1 MESNFDEALKQDNL
15 LTRYPCLESLLKYYT
30 PSFDKKSLS
39 MNDYLVILKR
49 ITFPYK
55 ENSDI
60 KLVNKTENI
69 FHIMIKNSIRLDKDS
84 ILFKALSY
92 FIQKGFDLFISA
104 LKAEEVV
111 SKKQFNKSLLDVLKS
126 ENIEKNFN
134 LCEGDVE
141 NCLKL
146 IQFKKA
152 MKKVKFT
159 NKIVCFILLFFRKF
173 IEEKDKI
180 IIEEISQYI
189 KEKDINDFYS
199 MYDEGIQK
207 NKEDEKEIEGN
218 DKNVIKND
226 LSEPDKIAQKAD
238 NSSNQ

>member
-1 MESNFDEALKQDNL
+1 MEPNFDEALKQENL
-15 LTRYPCLESLLKYYT
+15 LTRYPYLESLLKYYS
-30 PSFDKKSLS
+30 PSFDKKSTS
-39 MNDYLVILKR
+39 MNDYLIILKR

-55 ENSDI
+55 ENSDA

-84 ILFKALSY
+84 ILFKVLSY

-111 SKKQFNKSLLDVLKS
+111 SKKQFNKSLLDMLNS
-126 ENIEKNFN
+126 ENIEKYFN
-134 LCEGDVE
+134 LSEGDVE
-141 NCLKL
+141 KCLKL
-146 IQFKKA
+146 VQFKKV

-180 IIEEISQYI
+180 IIEEISQYV
-189 KEKDINDFYS
+189 KEKDINDFYN
-199 MYDEGIQK
+199 MYNEGQK
-207 NKEDEKEIEGN
+207 NKEDEKVIEN
-218 DKNVIKND
+218 NNKNENKDD
-226 LSEPDKIAQKAD
+226 LLEPNKIAQKID

>member
-1 MESNFDEALKQDNL
+1 MEPNFDEALKQENL
-15 LTRYPCLESLLKYYT
+15 LTRYPYLESLLKYYS
-30 PSFDKKSLS
+30 PSFDKKSTS
-39 MNDYLVILKR
+39 MNDYLIILKR

-55 ENSDI
+55 ENSDA

-111 SKKQFNKSLLDVLKS
+111 SKKQFNKSLLDMLNS
-126 ENIEKNFN
+126 ENIEKYFN
-134 LCEGDVE
+134 LSEGDVE
-141 NCLKL
+141 KCLKL
-146 IQFKKA
+146 VQFKKV

-180 IIEEISQYI
+180 IIEEISQYV

-199 MYDEGIQK
+199 MYNEGQK
-207 NKEDEKEIEGN
+207 NKEDEKVIEN
-218 DKNVIKND
+218 NNKNENKDD
-226 LSEPDKIAQKAD
+226 LLEPNKIAQKID

>member
-1 MESNFDEALKQDNL
+1 MEPNFDEALKQENL
-15 LTRYPCLESLLKYYT
+15 LTRYPYLESLLKYYS
-30 PSFDKKSLS
+30 PSFDKKSTS
-39 MNDYLVILKR
+39 MNDYLIILKR

-55 ENSDI
+55 ENSDA

-111 SKKQFNKSLLDVLKS
+111 SKKQFNKSLLDMLNS
-126 ENIEKNFN
+126 ENIEKYFN
-134 LCEGDVE
+134 LSEGDVE
-141 NCLKL
+141 KCLKL
-146 IQFKKA
+146 VQFKKV

-199 MYDEGIQK
+199 MYNEGQK
-207 NKEDEKEIEGN
+207 NKEDEKVIENN
-218 DKNVIKND
+218 DKNENKDDI
-226 LSEPDKIAQKAD
+226 LEPNKIAQKAD

>member
-1 MESNFDEALKQDNL
+1 MEFNFDEALKQDNL
-15 LTRYPCLESLLKYYT
+15 LSRYPYLESLLKYYS
-30 PSFDKKSLS
+30 PSFDKKSTS
-39 MNDYLVILKR
+39 MNDYLIILKR

-55 ENSDI
+55 ENSDA

-84 ILFKALSY
+84 ILFKALSF

-111 SKKQFNKSLLDVLKS
+111 SKKQFNKSLLDMLNS
-126 ENIEKNFN
+126 ENIEKYFN
-134 LCEGDVE
+134 LSEGDVE
-141 NCLKL
+141 KCLKL
-146 IQFKKA
+146 VQFKKV

-180 IIEEISQYI
+180 IIEEISQYV

-199 MYDEGIQK
+199 MYNEGQK
-207 NKEDEKEIEGN
+207 NKEDEKVIEN
-218 DKNVIKND
+218 NNKNENKDD
-226 LSEPDKIAQKAD
+226 LLEPNKIAQKID

>member
-15 LTRYPCLESLLKYYT
+15 LTRYPYLEYLLKYYS

-39 MNDYLVILKR
+39 MNEYLVILKR
-49 ITFPYK
+49 IIFPYK
-55 ENSDI
+55 ENSDV

-84 ILFKALSY
+84 ILFKSLSY

-111 SKKQFNKSLLDVLKS
+111 SAKQFNKFLLDMLNS

-134 LCEGDVE
+134 LNEGDVE

-146 IQFKKA
+146 IKFKKA
-152 MKKVKFT
+152 MKKVKFA

-173 IEEKDKI
+173 VEEKDKI
-180 IIEEISQYI
+180 IIEEINKYI
-189 KEKDINDFYS
+189 KEKDISDFYS
-199 MYDEGIQK
+199 MYDEGVQK
-207 NKEDEKEIEGN
+207 NKEDEK
-218 DKNVIKND
+218 
-226 LSEPDKIAQKAD
+226 
-238 NSSNQ
+238 

>member
-1 MESNFDEALKQDNL
+1 MEPNFDEALKQENL
-15 LTRYPCLESLLKYYT
+15 LTRYPYLESLLKYYS
-30 PSFDKKSLS
+30 PSFDKKSTS
-39 MNDYLVILKR
+39 MNDYLIILKR

-55 ENSDI
+55 ENSDA

-104 LKAEEVV
+104 LKAEDVV
-111 SKKQFNKSLLDVLKS
+111 SKKQFNKSLLDMLNS
-126 ENIEKNFN
+126 ENIEKFFN
-134 LCEGDVE
+134 LSEGDVE
-141 NCLKL
+141 KCLKL
-146 IQFKKA
+146 VQFKKV

-180 IIEEISQYI
+180 IIEEISQYV

-199 MYDEGIQK
+199 MYNEGQK
-207 NKEDEKEIEGN
+207 NKEDEKVIENN
-218 DKNVIKND
+218 DKNENKDDI
-226 LSEPDKIAQKAD
+226 LEPNKIAQKAD

>member
-1 MESNFDEALKQDNL
+1 MEPNFDEALKQENL
-15 LTRYPCLESLLKYYT
+15 LTRYPYLESLLKYYS
-30 PSFDKKSLS
+30 PSFDKKSTS
-39 MNDYLVILKR
+39 MNDYLIILKR

-55 ENSDI
+55 ENSDA

-111 SKKQFNKSLLDVLKS
+111 SKKQFNKSLLDMLNS
-126 ENIEKNFN
+126 ENIEKYFN
-134 LCEGDVE
+134 LSEGDVE
-141 NCLKL
+141 KCLKL
-146 IQFKKA
+146 VQFKKV
-152 MKKVKFT
+152 MKKVKFK
-159 NKIVCFILLFFRKF
+159 NKIVYLILLLFSKF

-180 IIEEISQYI
+180 IIEEISQYV

-199 MYDEGIQK
+199 MYNEGQK
-207 NKEDEKEIEGN
+207 NKEDEKVIENN
-218 DKNVIKND
+218 DKNENKDDI
-226 LSEPDKIAQKAD
+226 LEPNKIAQKVE

>member
-1 MESNFDEALKQDNL
+1 MESNFEEALKQDNL
-15 LTRYPCLESLLKYYT
+15 LTRYPYLESLLKYYT

-111 SKKQFNKSLLDVLKS
+111 SKKQFNKSLLDMLNS
-126 ENIEKNFN
+126 ENIEKYFN
-134 LCEGDVE
+134 LSEGDVE
-141 NCLKL
+141 KCLKL
-146 IQFKKA
+146 VQFKKV

-180 IIEEISQYI
+180 IIEEISQYV
-189 KEKDINDFYS
+189 KEKDINDFYN
-199 MYDEGIQK
+199 MYNEGEK
-207 NKEDEKEIEGN
+207 NKEDEKVIENN
-218 DKNVIKND
+218 DKNENKDDI
-226 LSEPDKIAQKAD
+226 LEPNKIAQKAD

>member
-15 LTRYPCLESLLKYYT
+15 LTRYPYLESLLKYYT
-30 PSFDKKSLS
+30 PSFDKKSLT
-39 MNDYLVILKR
+39 MNDYLIILKR
-49 ITFPYK
+49 ITYPYK

-84 ILFKALSY
+84 ILFKVLSY

-111 SKKQFNKSLLDVLKS
+111 SKKQFNKSLLDMLNS
-126 ENIEKNFN
+126 ENIEKFFN
-134 LCEGDVE
+134 LSEGDVE
-141 NCLKL
+141 KCLKL
-146 IQFKKA
+146 VQFKKV

-173 IEEKDKI
+173 IEEKVKI

-189 KEKDINDFYS
+189 KEKDINDFYN
-199 MYDEGIQK
+199 MYNEGEK
-207 NKEDEKEIEGN
+207 NKEDEKVIENN
-218 DKNVIKND
+218 DKNENKDD
-226 LSEPDKIAQKAD
+226 LLEPNKIAQKAD

>member
-1 MESNFDEALKQDNL
+1 MEPNFDEALKQENL
-15 LTRYPCLESLLKYYT
+15 LTRYPYLESLLKYYS
-30 PSFDKKSLS
+30 PSFDKKSTS
-39 MNDYLVILKR
+39 MNDYLIILKR

-55 ENSDI
+55 ENSDA

-84 ILFKALSY
+84 ILFKALSF

-111 SKKQFNKSLLDVLKS
+111 SKKQFNKSLLDMLNS
-126 ENIEKNFN
+126 ENIEKYFN
-134 LCEGDVE
+134 LSEGDVE
-141 NCLKL
+141 KCLKL
-146 IQFKKA
+146 VQFKKV

-180 IIEEISQYI
+180 IIEEISQYV

-199 MYDEGIQK
+199 MYNEGQK
-207 NKEDEKEIEGN
+207 NKEDEKVIEN
-218 DKNVIKND
+218 NNKNENKDD
-226 LSEPDKIAQKAD
+226 LLEPNKIAQKID